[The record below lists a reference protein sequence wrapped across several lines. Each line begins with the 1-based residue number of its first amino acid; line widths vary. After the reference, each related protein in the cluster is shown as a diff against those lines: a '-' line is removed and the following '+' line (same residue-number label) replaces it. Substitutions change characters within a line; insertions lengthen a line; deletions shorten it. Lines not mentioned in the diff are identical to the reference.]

1 MVAAWGGYLFVLNMI
16 GAHALA
22 LVLLGRFSR
31 KLWRAY
37 SLWFVSGTAGAPRRT
52 QPPRASPPLCR
63 PHTPTHTR
71 PHHPPTPPRG
81 GARACSGRRT
91 PAEDRTNDEAAL
103 LLPLIP
109 ATR

>member
-37 SLWFVSGTAGAPRRT
+37 SLWFVIGTAGAPRRAQPRRALPFPCAT
-52 QPPRASPPLCR
+52 FASSSYPSHPPRAL
-63 PHTPTHTR
+63 
-71 PHHPPTPPRG
+71 
-81 GARACSGRRT
+81 
-91 PAEDRTNDEAAL
+91 AAG
-103 LLPLIP
+103 
-109 ATR
+109 